1 MSQHWLFEIFSVTT
15 REQLWDFEHILLCL
29 FEAKKGITFRD
40 IIITYL
46 FFYFIYLL
54 LFLSLCCCHSLSN
67 IFVCYSPF
75 LVFFSFPFSGSGVGV
90 GCAGQTL
97 VWVYLSSLYL
107 VCSYCYKLC
116 LAYRSM
122 DPLDLMHVFVFEFVF
137 YTLCTLCMV
146 VSQCLGSRFYLCLL
160 GSLISC

>member
-1 MSQHWLFEIFSVTT
+1 MFQHWLFEIFSVTT
-15 REQLWDFEHILLCL
+15 REQFWDYEYILLCL
-29 FEAKKGITFRD
+29 FEAKMVLHLET
-40 IIITYL
+40 
-46 FFYFIYLL
+46 LL
-54 LFLSLCCCHSLSN
+54 LFTIFLLLSLSLCCCHSLNN

-75 LVFFSFPFSGSGVGV
+75 PFFPLSGSGVGV

-107 VCSYCYKLC
+107 VCSYCYELC
-116 LAYRSM
+116 LACRSM

-146 VSQCLGSRFYLCLL
+146 VSQCLGSWFYLCLL
-160 GSLISC
+160 GSYFYLGSIISC